1 VELVE
6 EETGEKI
13 SSSELRR
20 REAGE
25 ANKIQDID
33 QNGNANEV
41 GMKIQD
47 GE

>member
-20 REAGE
+20 REVEE

-33 QNGNANEV
+33 QNDDANEM
-41 GMKIQD
+41 GIKIQD
-47 GE
+47 GK